1 MKSKLLIVAFIAIL
15 LCSALNVALTMAQC
29 PTCHGTGKVVCSYC
43 DGTGEITVEEG
54 GVCETCGGSGVL
66 TPTITTK
73 SSSVGLSG
81 GKVSVVATFENEED
95 VVAYGKVTVEVEA
108 ESAKYT
114 ATSSRTSFSP
124 HEETEVNVIIEGISD
139 ADYNKLV
146 EEVHIGD
153 TVIERLRF
161 SPRILLSEVEDVV
174 CPHCDGTGVGSVTTE
189 CPYCG
194 GTGFIDCPTCGGS
207 GVEAGEQNGA
217 LDIGGTVYGV
227 AAVAVVA
234 GVAIA
239 AFVVVKKRKVSE
251 KDLRKL
257 PPTEFQNWVLKK
269 LGGKSSSSGDAR
281 MGIDG
286 YTLEGQPVSIKQADN
301 VGRNVIENFAA
312 AMGRRQAKDGM
323 IVAFSF
329 ATDAIRGRVRAKLN
343 YGLEIQMVTVKEL
356 IEGRNI
362 PL

>member
-15 LCSALNVALTMAQC
+15 LCSALNVALTMAEC

-43 DGTGEITVEEG
+43 DGTGEITIEEG
-54 GVCETCGGSGVL
+54 EPCFYCSGSGILEPTL
-66 TPTITTK
+66 TLTSRSTW
-73 SSSVGLSG
+73 LSD
-81 GKVSVVATFENEED
+81 GKVFVQVKYRNEED
-95 VVAYGKVTVEVEA
+95 VSTYGRVTAGVEVQTNT
-108 ESAKYT
+108 YT
-114 ATSSRTSFSP
+114 ATSSDTTFP
-124 HEETEVNVIIEGISD
+124 PNEETQITFSIDGISS
-139 ADYNKLV
+139 ADYSKLQAQQ
-146 EEVHIGD
+146 I
-153 TVIERLRF
+153 F
-161 SPRILLSEVEDVV
+161 STQITLEAEDVT
-174 CPHCDGTGVGSVTTE
+174 CPHCDGTGLAPSTIE
-189 CPYCG
+189 CPSCG
-194 GTGFIDCPTCGGS
+194 GL
-207 GVEAGEQNGA
+207 GVVTGEQDGEM
-217 LDIGGTVYGV
+217 DIAGTVYGV

-239 AFVVVKKRKVSE
+239 AFVVVKKRSVKE
-251 KDLRKL
+251 GDLRKL
-257 PPTEFQNWVLKK
+257 PPSEFQNWVLKR

-286 YTLEGQPVSIKQADN
+286 YTLEGQPVSIKQADD

-329 ATDAIRGRVRAKLN
+329 GTDAIRGRIRAKMS